1 MDLALSSMFPN
12 LKSVESNENG
22 PGSLLQALLPS
33 QLPISLSRP
42 LQVEALLSAANIY
55 KTFLLNLTSN
65 KSSCLQQNIFWNF
78 YSICRKGV
86 ILRKACILFQ
96 ITWCH
101 VDFCMVIIHIFTCTA
116 PYRQLHQRL
125 SHCWLSSGDWRE
137 GLNLASSKSRWPSL
151 RCSIWAAAFL
161 TPLHYQYMIIQIH
174 FPHNL
179 YHLTW
184 VYCRLFHCDTAPE
197 PPPSPSDK
205 KSDDIARSDWT
216 QCSGSVE
223 NKTRK
228 PRSWA
233 TLKLCRPTQ
242 PLLDQC
248 SVV

>member
-1 MDLALSSMFPN
+1 MRMDLALSCKLSSRLSFRSRCLGRSKWKPSCLQQTFTKHL
-12 LKSVESNENG
+12 LK
-22 PGSLLQALLPS
+22 
-33 QLPISLSRP
+33 
-42 LQVEALLSAANIY
+42 
-55 KTFLLNLTSN
+55 FLLNLTSN

-125 SHCWLSSGDWRE
+125 SHCWLSSAGWQE
-137 GLNLASSKSRWPSL
+137 GWNLASSKSRWPSL

-205 KSDDIARSDWT
+205 KAMISQD
-216 QCSGSVE
+216 
-223 NKTRK
+223 
-228 PRSWA
+228 
-233 TLKLCRPTQ
+233 
-242 PLLDQC
+242 
-248 SVV
+248 